1 MFHFD
6 ILKIEELIYQKQFF
20 HFYFLNT
27 DISFNIEVKNMKL
40 SVWFL
45 QIRFERRII
54 DDLVLF
60 YAKYRLTFCHFLELK
75 LLHFI
80 K

>member
-6 ILKIEELIYQKQFF
+6 ILKIEELIYQKQIFS
-20 HFYFLNT
+20 L
-27 DISFNIEVKNMKL
+27 DIEVMNMKL
-40 SVWFL
+40 SVWLL

-54 DDLVLF
+54 EDLVLF
-60 YAKYRLTFCHFLELK
+60 HAKYQSTFCHFLELK